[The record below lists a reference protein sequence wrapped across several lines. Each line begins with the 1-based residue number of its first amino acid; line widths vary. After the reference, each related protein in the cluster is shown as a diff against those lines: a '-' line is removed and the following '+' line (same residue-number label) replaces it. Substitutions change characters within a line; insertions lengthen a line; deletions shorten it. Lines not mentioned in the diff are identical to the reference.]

1 MKITKSQLIQIIK
14 EEIKNFLKEKEE
26 IKTEGSGPGG
36 WGPDDAK
43 KPGESLSDIATGCPD
58 HRPDAGRRGPAATG

>member
-1 MKITKSQLIQIIK
+1 MKITKRQLQQIIK

-43 KPGESLSDIATGCPD
+43 KPGESLSDYCNRMSSD
-58 HRPDAGRRGPAATG
+58 EYEYHQCMNFRE